1 MRSNYNF
8 HLTDEET
15 EAQKSE
21 TALSYWRLPSLGQI
35 RGSSVK
41 WGHCEL
47 GLPPAEEIQV
57 MQREQ
62 SIALKDGSK
71 LQAWKSRKK
80 DSLI

>member
-1 MRSNYNF
+1 MKKPKHKRVRQHSLTARSPPWVKC
-8 HLTDEET
+8 TI
-15 EAQKSE
+15 
-21 TALSYWRLPSLGQI
+21 G
-35 RGSSVK
+35 GSRVK